1 MWCRSL
7 LIAILLVIPPCLVAG
22 TIFID
27 FENFAD
33 GDVLANQ
40 IAGLAFTNTAVL
52 TAGISLNEVDFPPHS
67 GTNVAFDNSGPMGIA
82 FTTPILSFSAYFTYL
97 EPLTLLAF
105 DASNTQIGSTVSL
118 FSNNTGTG
126 GDPGS
131 SPNELFQ
138 FSSIGPISSVSIT
151 GDAVGSSFVI
161 DDVTLT
167 TGVAAVPEPSSLLL
181 TLGCL
186 GVLFFRR
193 RLIS

>member
-1 MWCRSL
+1 MWRHWL
-7 LIAILLVIPPCLVAG
+7 PLAVLLVIPRLLVAD

-27 FENFAD
+27 FESFAD
-33 GDVLANQ
+33 SDVLTNQ
-40 IAGLAFTNTAVL
+40 IPGVAFTNAAVL
-52 TAGISLNEVDFPPHS
+52 TAGISLNEFDFPPHS
-67 GTNVAFDNSGPMGIA
+67 GTNVAFDDGGPIGIA

-97 EPLTLLAF
+97 EPLTLVAF
-105 DASNTQIGSTVSL
+105 DDSNAQIASTVSL

-131 SPNELFQ
+131 SPNELLR
-138 FSSIGPISSVSIT
+138 FSAIGPISSISIT
-151 GDAVGSSFVI
+151 GDPSGGSFAM

-167 TGVAAVPEPSSLLL
+167 TGVGTVPEPSSFLL

-186 GVLFFRR
+186 AGLVLRR